1 MAQIYPL
8 FPHCCFAT
16 LFELFH
22 FHKVHA
28 SYLTTPFTI
37 MQQFNLQ
44 NMVLYQQNVYFH
56 TSIVTSYVQDNSAS
70 VYIMNKL

>member
-1 MAQIYPL
+1 MQ
-8 FPHCCFAT
+8 
-16 LFELFH
+16 
-22 FHKVHA
+22 HA